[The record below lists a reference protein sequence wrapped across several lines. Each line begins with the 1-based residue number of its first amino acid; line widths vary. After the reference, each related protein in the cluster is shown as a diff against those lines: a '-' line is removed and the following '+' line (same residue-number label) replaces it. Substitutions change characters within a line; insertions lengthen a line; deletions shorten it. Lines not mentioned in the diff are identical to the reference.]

1 MFVNYDVRLEV
12 NCFPLPYYVET
23 ADLLQNLT
31 LDSESKPIGVAE
43 PAKKVLNCFPFQFHC
58 FTFFFLVSELSKAL
72 E

>member
-31 LDSESKPIGVAE
+31 LDSESKAIGVAE
-43 PAKKVLNCFPFQFHC
+43 PAKKALHCFSFHC
-58 FTFFFLVSELSKAL
+58 FVSFFCWFVNYIKH
-72 E
+72 